1 MADNINVLFLA
12 ESDINGQLMTEEI
25 LDNCISQVAPLQFNF
40 SLTTGVD
47 QSTFYVSSYEK
58 VQQYGKSYF
67 KIIVYQLLT
76 DTSSTSTAIEKS
88 SIDKFNGFKVSGV
101 PISSITSPSQG
112 VFYAMDLGNTNHGLV
127 GIRSCD
133 EWGVSIKH
141 PDVTFNGYTFGRTP
155 NVSLQWE
162 LEVTASTLS
171 GQYTEVNFLM
181 LNTGSY
187 FGDVNGPNMT
197 SGVSTGVNSSS
208 PWSFPISQS
217 VLDAY
222 NPATQTGGAI
232 AKRWGQNNPMGKT
245 SILPQITKF
254 KISGSVRADAMVS
267 ESVWYPYY
275 MVRNTNFSELN
286 NLEVTLSLDYDN
298 LGNSFFSTDPITTLE
313 SSSQTLSLLVAN
325 SGYTIPG
332 QFGPNPI
339 NIPFQYSDY
348 DVLINNAL
356 VGRPNNFLQ
365 QIDYQQQSGGSV
377 TTQLAKNTIIS
388 SAPFNIA
395 TNTPITSI
403 GEDDL
408 FYGYDVGVIEGVEP
422 SMMYGQP
429 GTGGLFDITI
439 EDTLN
444 STGLPAPNAFYQK
457 VTQVVVNSNTGNS
470 INYITGDRFRFTTFY
485 LNQQSTLQGTGAIGT
500 TSPAQLQQFNLFSFA
515 PTTPVNIQQI
525 IANAALPASVPE
537 SNYTSLASSNPRY
550 NGCELTSV
558 DYNFYTPIPSQSQAG
573 VGKKYRKGIKS
584 PLQSQKLLPLNKVK
598 FLNGNTGS
606 WGGDISY
613 GNEPTIDKRP
623 TYFAHFNTS
632 ISDPTFY
639 DTTTFAIDSLIF
651 VPDTPIEN
659 QKGPVASIIQVDGSG
674 DRLQEISS
682 TFEPNREAT
691 VIYNNSRRSYQ
702 DLIYGEFTHETNPNN
717 YLEGTDNTGSL
728 SFRASVTSSNFI
740 EAPATEFQ
748 FIGGN
753 EYSKLGTTPSQS
765 FSIPNWFKTTGLG
778 SALSNDQQYA
788 IGGNLIMFGSTYLI
802 DIAAA
807 WQSNEPLKFNYNTGV
822 VPMFVT
828 ASYNYNSTN
837 IIGNSNATGI
847 AFSPG
852 APNFN
857 MESDTSG
864 FANGG
869 TTGLDIGN
877 FPNPPGSG
885 PGLTMETIDGKPG
898 RGVSGS
904 LSLTCENGVITG
916 AKLYSYQD
924 EGDGFAFGDQI
935 KITESWL
942 NFNFPGS
949 TGTGTVTMSLN
960 DSNYFRKLDIRNP
973 SSEGED
979 LGMLVMK
986 GPVAYFDDF
995 LPRGNPNSPVDY
1007 FDLQAPLWGMMNT
1020 WNHATKSGSLASGS
1034 QQNTASVPYS
1044 YSPNGYSELYMD
1056 DGDGLWSL
1064 GNYPYPAISSTPR
1077 QYQSVVTATHQP
1089 GWIGGRPLD
1098 DYNQFNDIGE
1108 KGRSKSQNY
1117 WKQNISESQL
1127 WNFEDQDLPF
1137 MVEVGDELRVSYKY
1151 ITKVRKGMQ
1160 FQTGNVGQTTT
1171 YTQDF
1176 TVVDFWQPAP
1186 SLITDWYSE
1195 SDVPDP
1201 GDKPQMNFTCSN
1213 LPLEGVYS
1221 PEEVSKRLNRQVN
1234 EQNGSNNGGSVF
1246 IKADKD
1252 GASFT
1257 NQENAGC
1264 AQIKSAYVLH
1274 SMRNGDPTGSVALT
1288 LMIEKFPPSSSE
1300 AAMTNK
1306 HTYIIGTN
1314 QGFLDLGVLERSSS
1328 IAGGPVGYFLA
1339 NGGMQNNTEYPVS
1352 GSYPYLYY
1360 TPNAAPVFGQ
1370 SPDPAFA
1377 FDRMIVH
1384 PDPRKLEFQIPSGS
1398 IRSVTIRKR
1407 NEMDN
1412 RVVLNT
1418 TPINGELGA
1427 QTPTGDGYL
1436 IPNDLSPIQQT
1447 NIKTLIK
1454 ELKAKRIFTKDSDNN
1469 VK

>member
-12 ESDINGQLMTEEI
+12 ESDINGQLMTEKI
-25 LDNCISQVAPLQFNF
+25 LNDCIDQTSPLQFQFTPNNV
-40 SLTTGVD
+40 TD

-76 DTSSTSTAIEKS
+76 DTFSNDNAIKKS
-88 SIDKFNGFKVSGV
+88 SIDKFNGFKASGV
-101 PISSITSPSQG
+101 VINSSTNPTQDILTI
-112 VFYAMDLGNTNHGLV
+112 MDLGNTNGSE
-127 GIRSCD
+127 IRSCD
-133 EWGVSIKH
+133 KWGASTKH
-141 PDVTFNGYTFGRTP
+141 PDITFNGYTFGRTP

-162 LEVTASTLS
+162 MEITASTLS
-171 GQYTEVNFLM
+171 GAFTELNFHM
-181 LNTGSY
+181 LTTGSY
-187 FGDVNGPNMT
+187 TADVNGANMLA
-197 SGVSTGVNSSS
+197 GVSTGTNASTFN
-208 PWSFPISQS
+208 FPVSQS
-217 VLDAY
+217 VVNAY
-222 NPATQTGGAI
+222 DPATQTGGNM
-232 AKRWGQNNPMGKT
+232 AKRWGFNTIQGGV
-245 SILPQITKF
+245 SILPSTTKV

-267 ESVWYPYY
+267 ESVWYPYFNLGNN
-275 MVRNTNFSELN
+275 VFTDIN

-298 LGNSFFSTDPITTLE
+298 LGNSNFSTDPIATLE
-313 SSSQTLSLLVAN
+313 SSSQTLSLLIES
-325 SGYTIPG
+325 SGYTVPG
-332 QFGPNPI
+332 ATNENPI
-339 NIPFQYSDY
+339 GIPFQYSDY

-356 VGRPNNFLQ
+356 LSRPNKFLQ
-365 QIDYQQQSGGSV
+365 QVDYQQQLGGSV
-377 TTQLAKNTIIS
+377 TTQLSKNTIVS

-408 FYGYDVGVIEGVEP
+408 FYGYDVGIIVGVEP
-422 SMMYGQP
+422 SILYSQP

-439 EDTLN
+439 ENTTTP
-444 STGLPAPNAFYQK
+444 TGLAAPNEFYQK
-457 VTQVVVNSNTGNS
+457 VTKVTVNPNTGNS
-470 INYITGDRFRFTTFY
+470 ANYINGDMFRFTGFY
-485 LNQQSTLQGTGAIGT
+485 LNQQSTLQGTGNIGT
-500 TSPAQLQQFNLFSFA
+500 TSPAKLQQFNLFSFA
-515 PTTPVNIQQI
+515 PTTPINIQQI
-525 IANAALPASVPE
+525 IANTALPADVPE
-537 SNYTSLASSNPRY
+537 SNYTSAASANPRY

-623 TYFAHFNTS
+623 TYFAHFNSS

-639 DTTTFAIDSLIF
+639 DTTTFNIDSLIF
-651 VPDTPIEN
+651 VPSTPIEN
-659 QKGPVASIIQVDGSG
+659 QKGPVATIIQVDGSG

-702 DLIYGEFTHETNPNN
+702 DLIYGEFNHDTNPNN

-728 SFRASVTSSNFI
+728 SFRAAITSSNFI

-753 EYSKLGTTPSQS
+753 EYSKAGTTPSQS
-765 FSIPNWFKTTGLG
+765 FSIPNWFRTTGLASG
-778 SALSNDQQYA
+778 LSNDQQYA
-788 IGGNLIMFGSTYLI
+788 VGGNLIMFGSTYLV
-802 DIAAA
+802 DVVAG
-807 WQSNEPLKFNYNTGV
+807 WQGNEPLKFNYNSSV

-837 IIGNSNATGI
+837 IIGNQSINGAQ
-847 AFSPG
+847 FSIG
-852 APNFN
+852 SPNFN
-857 MESDTSG
+857 MDSDTSG
-864 FANGG
+864 YFGGG
-869 TTGLDIGN
+869 TVSLDVGN
-877 FPNPPGSG
+877 FPQPGT
-885 PGLTMETIDGKPG
+885 GLSVETIDGKPG

-904 LSLTCENGVITG
+904 LKLDCVSGVITG
-916 AKLYSYQD
+916 ATLHSFNGA
-924 EGDGFAFGDQI
+924 GDGWAFGDQI
-935 KITESWL
+935 KITEAFL
-942 NFNFPGS
+942 KFNFLN
-949 TGTGTVTMSLN
+949 TGTGDVTMSLDN
-960 DSNYFRKLDIRNP
+960 SNMFRKFDLNNP

-986 GPVAYFDDF
+986 GPVAYFDNF
-995 LPRGNPNSPVDY
+995 LPRGNPAAPTDY

-1020 WNHATKSGSLASGS
+1020 WNHATKTGSLASGS
-1034 QQNTASVPYS
+1034 QQDTASVPYS
-1044 YSPNGYSELYMD
+1044 YSPNGYAELYMD
-1056 DGDGLWSL
+1056 DTDGLWSL

-1077 QYQSVVTATHQP
+1077 QYQSVATTTHSP
-1089 GWIGGRPLD
+1089 GWFGGRPLD
-1098 DYNQFNDIGE
+1098 DFNQFTDIGE
-1108 KGRSKSQNY
+1108 KGRSKSGNY

-1151 ITKVRKGMQ
+1151 NTVVRKGTQ
-1160 FQTGNVGQTTT
+1160 YQRSNVQTST

-1201 GDKPQMNFTCSN
+1201 GDKPVMNFTCSN

-1221 PEEVSKRLNRQVN
+1221 PEEIFKRLSRQLN

-1246 IKADKD
+1246 IKGDSI
-1252 GASFT
+1252 GSFT
-1257 NQENAGC
+1257 NQDNGGVGFIRSTEL
-1264 AQIKSAYVLH
+1264 IH
-1274 SMRNGDPTGSVALT
+1274 SMRKGDPTGSIG
-1288 LMIEKFPPSSSE
+1288 IEIRFLKFPPSSSE
-1300 AAMTNK
+1300 AGMTNK
-1306 HTYIIGTN
+1306 HSYIIGTN
-1314 QGFLDLGVLERSSS
+1314 QGFLDIGVLERSSS

-1339 NGGMQNNTEYPVS
+1339 NGGMQNNKNYPVS
-1352 GSYPYLYY
+1352 GSSPYLYY
-1360 TPNAAPVFGQ
+1360 TPDSSPPPLGNM
-1370 SPDPAFA
+1370 PDPAFA